1 MTESHLA
8 AVTYPDDTAISANS
22 TDAETMDADVLYD
35 LHLIARLAGSPRANC
50 LLADRDFEDGD

>member
-1 MTESHLA
+1 
-8 AVTYPDDTAISANS
+8 
-22 TDAETMDADVLYD
+22 MDADVLYD